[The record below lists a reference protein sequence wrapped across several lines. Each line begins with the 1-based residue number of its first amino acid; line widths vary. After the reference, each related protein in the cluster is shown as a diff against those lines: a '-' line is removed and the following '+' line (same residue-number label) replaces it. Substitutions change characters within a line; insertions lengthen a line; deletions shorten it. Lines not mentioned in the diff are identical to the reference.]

1 MKKSKTKSQPETKNI
16 LIIIMAVLILI
27 ILVYSGVN
35 LINNYQ
41 NNLEQ
46 KDTYFVIEII
56 DGDTFII
63 ETGERVRL
71 ICVDTPEIGEK
82 SYNEAID
89 RVVTNLLLKE
99 QKSKVV
105 SKHDKQIQ
113 KVRNL
118 ISMQRKQVVN
128 MEKMSEESTKI
139 GNKIYEN
146 YQLLKDILTQINKAR
161 EKYSL
166 KDIKEKLKDH
176 AIIKE
181 VNTKDKQIFI
191 ELK

>member
-1 MKKSKTKSQPETKNI
+1 MKKSKTKSQPEPKNI
-16 LIIIMAVLILI
+16 LIIIMAILILI

-82 SYNEAID
+82 SYNEAKEFLTSLIIGREVRLEQDID
-89 RVVTNLLLKE
+89 NVDDYSRLLRYAYINYSGQELFVNREIVQVGLGKLFPYGNNTAKCGE
-99 QKSKVV
+99 
-105 SKHDKQIQ
+105 
-113 KVRNL
+113 
-118 ISMQRKQVVN
+118 IS
-128 MEKMSEESTKI
+128 
-139 GNKIYEN
+139 
-146 YQLLKDILTQINKAR
+146 A
-161 EKYSL
+161 
-166 KDIKEKLKDH
+166 
-176 AIIKE
+176 
-181 VNTKDKQIFI
+181 
-191 ELK
+191 